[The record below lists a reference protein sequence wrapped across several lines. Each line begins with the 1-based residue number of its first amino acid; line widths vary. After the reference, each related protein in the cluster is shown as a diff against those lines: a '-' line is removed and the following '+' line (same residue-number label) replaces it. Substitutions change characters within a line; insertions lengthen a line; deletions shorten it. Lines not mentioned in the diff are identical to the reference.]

1 MFGGSLEPDTR
12 ELAKRCRIGRD
23 RRFRVPLPAPA
34 VPRIRVHRD
43 EPAVTRAST
52 GIDQLYINP
61 GAIIEEDGRL
71 HMFANLFTAWPGH
84 VDIAHL
90 ASEDGV
96 AWEAAASGP
105 VLTSDDVPLT
115 GSGIDVS
122 TGFRMDDGTYV
133 LVFQTVEN
141 GRPWVLGRA
150 TAPGPDGPWTVDGSP
165 ILEPGPAGT
174 WDAGGLSW
182 PSVVPTDD
190 GYAMYYTG
198 MEQMRGRGSIGL
210 ATSTDGIAWTKHEG
224 PVLRAEEKWERLA
237 VDRPRVV
244 STPAGL
250 AWCTRAAALPI
261 NSSRGRR
268 TGSRGV
274 ATASG
279 PVINADA
286 FPVKGLA
293 WDAALIDIDGT
304 LHYYLEIGAATG
316 TGGTQV
322 YLATATLP

>member
-1 MFGGSLEPDTR
+1 M
-12 ELAKRCRIGRD
+12 
-23 RRFRVPLPAPA
+23 
-34 VPRIRVHRD
+34 
-43 EPAVTRAST
+43 TRAST

-90 ASEDGV
+90 VSDDGV
-96 AWEAAASGP
+96 AWEAAATGP
-105 VLTSDDVPLT
+105 VLTSDDVSLT

-133 LVFQTVEN
+133 LIFQTVEN

-150 TAPGPDGPWTVDGSP
+150 TAPGPDGPWTVDESP

-190 GYAMYYTG
+190 GYVMYYTG
-198 MEQMRGRGSIGL
+198 VEQMRGRGSIGL
-210 ATSTDGIAWTKHEG
+210 ATSTDGIAWTRHDG

-244 STPAGL
+244 RTPAGL
-250 AWCTRAAALPI
+250 AMVYAG
-261 NSSRGRR
+261 GRLTDR
-268 TGSRGV
+268 FLAWSEDGITWRRDGE
-274 ATASG
+274 G
-279 PVINADA
+279 PVINADS